1 METHRI
7 DRMSSLR
14 EALRESLAQARR
26 WEELPALLE
35 EMDAVRRQ
43 RTAASEA
50 QARAGGP
57 SVPWADTFAEELAQQ
72 APAVDSHTAIR
83 TARELMPWLGAYDPV
98 ALARGRWV
106 DLPKSYG

>member
-1 METHRI
+1 MDTHRI

-14 EALRESLAQARR
+14 EALRKALAEARR

-35 EMDAVRRQ
+35 ELDAVRRQ
-43 RTAASEA
+43 RIEA
-50 QARAGGP
+50 VKPATCAGGQ
-57 SVPWADTFAEELAQQ
+57 VKLWADTFADELAQQ
-72 APAVDSHTAIR
+72 APSVDSDIAVR

>member
-1 METHRI
+1 METHRT

-14 EALRESLAQARR
+14 EALRETLAQARR

-35 EMDAVRRQ
+35 EMDAARRQ
-43 RTAASEA
+43 RAAASEA
-50 QARAGGP
+50 AKRVRGP
-57 SVPWADTFAEELAQQ
+57 SVLWVDTFADELAQQ
-72 APAVDSHTAIR
+72 APAVDSDAAIR